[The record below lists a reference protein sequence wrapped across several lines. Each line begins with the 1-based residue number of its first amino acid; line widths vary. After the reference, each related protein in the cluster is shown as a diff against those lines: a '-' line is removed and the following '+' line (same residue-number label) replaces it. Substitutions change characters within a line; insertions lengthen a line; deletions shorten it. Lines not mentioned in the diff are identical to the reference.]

1 MADTDNT
8 ILTTEEVESLLAS
21 FNQNDA
27 SEGHSDIIEEGKA
40 KYYDFK
46 RPNTISREKK
56 RLLYK
61 LYENTAY
68 QISRGISNY
77 LRTTVKVTLD
87 SIDELSFEIFKATC
101 PDLIYISTVK
111 MKPLQGFGCFTVE
124 LGLCMTM
131 VEVAFGGSSRNQN
144 ELRKPTDLEIAILGN
159 IVSIILEKV
168 KNSWEPYQVMSWRVA
183 ETSVESRYL
192 NIASESDVVLVVSF
206 NVNLDYAFGEV
217 KFCVP
222 VASMDSTI
230 NRFHDSTK
238 SSDVDGAD
246 NASSEKLEKLA
257 NGLQV
262 DVVGILDRINIT
274 VNDLANLKE
283 GDVIRLGSKISDDL
297 KIAVEGKNKFYGK
310 LGLLGSKK
318 AMQITSLS
326 EGCFD
331 DQ

>member
-1 MADTDNT
+1 MKDTDNT
-8 ILTTEEVESLLAS
+8 ILTSEEVENLLTS
-21 FNQNDA
+21 FHQSDRA
-27 SEGHSDIIEEGKA
+27 QGHLDIIEEGTA

-68 QISRGISNY
+68 QISRGVSNY
-77 LRTTVKVTLD
+77 LRSTVKVTLD

-111 MKPLQGFGCFTVE
+111 LKPLNGFGCISLE

-131 VEVAFGGSSRNQN
+131 VEVAFGGSSKNQN
-144 ELRKPTDLEIAILGN
+144 EIRKPTDIEIAILSN
-159 IVSIILEKV
+159 VVSIIVEKI
-168 KNSWEPYQVMSWRVA
+168 KSSWEPFQAMNWRVA

-206 NVNLDYAFGEV
+206 SVNLDYAFGEI

-222 VASMDSTI
+222 VASMESTI
-230 NRFHDSTK
+230 NRFHDSNK
-238 SSDVDGAD
+238 SNNAGRTD
-246 NASSEKLEKLA
+246 NAYSEMLEKLV
-257 NGLQV
+257 NGLRV
-262 DVVGILDRINIT
+262 DVVGILDKVNIT
-274 VNDLANLKE
+274 VNDLVNLKK
-283 GDVIRLGSKISDDL
+283 GDVIRLGSKVSDDL
-297 KIAVEGKNKFYGK
+297 KIVVEGKNKFYGK

-318 AMQITSLS
+318 AMQITSVADGYS
-326 EGCFD
+326 DE
-331 DQ
+331 